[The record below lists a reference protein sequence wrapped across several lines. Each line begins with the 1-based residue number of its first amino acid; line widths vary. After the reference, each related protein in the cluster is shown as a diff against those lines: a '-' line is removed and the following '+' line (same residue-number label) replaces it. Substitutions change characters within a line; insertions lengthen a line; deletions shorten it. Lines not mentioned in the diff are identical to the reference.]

1 MYYFSEM
8 NSPHKNDKKFA
19 QMFVLPDLVFFFLH
33 IPDLYYSSIG
43 HFCEAKIIETVAEIK
58 DRPK

>member
-1 MYYFSEM
+1 M